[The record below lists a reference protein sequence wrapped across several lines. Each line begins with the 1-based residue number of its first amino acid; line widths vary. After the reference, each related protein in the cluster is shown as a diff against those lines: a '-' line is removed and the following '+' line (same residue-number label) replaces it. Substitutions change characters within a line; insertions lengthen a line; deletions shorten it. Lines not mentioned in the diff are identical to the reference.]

1 MQGVLVN
8 KNNHC
13 PNTQSLY
20 ENDITYFKKLKK
32 KLIIFFSSTTP
43 FTTKETETNKNNIG
57 IFVSMT
63 VLTLVA
69 IIVFVASIVI
79 YKRTYAKKVCPYEI
93 TNYIYN

>member
-20 ENDITYFKKLKK
+20 ENDITFFKRLKK
-32 KLIIFFSSTTP
+32 NYHFFQFYNA